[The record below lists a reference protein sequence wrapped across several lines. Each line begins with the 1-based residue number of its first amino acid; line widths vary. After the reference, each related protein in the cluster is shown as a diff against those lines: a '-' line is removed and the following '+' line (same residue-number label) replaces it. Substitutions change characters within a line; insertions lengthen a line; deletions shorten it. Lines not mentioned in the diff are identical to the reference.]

1 MADATGQ
8 ILGASAHALARVD
21 GRRPTLERLLE
32 VLAGPLGIASAAIVG
47 VAEPAGSLEIAAS
60 FGLGEAAEAGLAA
73 AIRKAEH
80 PIARTVAVAAASYDV
95 RPMAPGGPALRSHV
109 PLIVTR
115 AGSAR
120 VLGVL
125 ALAHDGPIDAS
136 SRPLV
141 QATADLAAVALELYR

>member
-1 MADATGQ
+1 MADAADE
-8 ILGASAHALARVD
+8 ILPSSAHALARVD
-21 GRRPTLERLLE
+21 GLRPTLERLLE

-73 AIRKAEH
+73 AIRNPEH
-80 PIARTVAVAAASYDV
+80 PIARTVAAAATSYDV

-115 AGSAR
+115 GGTDR

-125 ALAHDGPIDAS
+125 ALAHDRPIDAG

-141 QATADLAAVALELYR
+141 QATADLAAVALELRR